1 MKALVYMIRHGESLG
16 NLEKRFLGH
25 TDLPLTDK
33 GRAQA
38 ARAAAYLSANGIR
51 PDAVYASSL
60 SRAYETARIAAGQEP
75 VPTLGMREIYA
86 GEWEGL
92 AFSEISARYPEEMKR
107 WNEDIGASRPTEGE
121 SVRELSSR
129 ILEALFAIAK
139 ENAGKTVLIGTHA
152 TPVRL
157 VETFSRGL
165 SVKDASRVPWPTNA
179 SLSAYLVGDG
189 EVIPLFYSL
198 DFYLGD
204 LITAL
209 PRRM

>member
-1 MKALVYMIRHGESLG
+1 MKTLVYMIRHGESLG

-60 SRAYETARIAAGQEP
+60 SRALETARIATGKEP

-92 AFSEISARYPEEMKR
+92 AFSEIGARYPEEMKR

-121 SVRELSSR
+121 SVRELCDKLDGGMSASDSINAMDIEEDAPER
-129 ILEALFAIAK
+129 APAFDNKWFYIGAGIVVAAILIIIAIIK
-139 ENAGKTVLIGTHA
+139 
-152 TPVRL
+152 
-157 VETFSRGL
+157 
-165 SVKDASRVPWPTNA
+165 
-179 SLSAYLVGDG
+179 
-189 EVIPLFYSL
+189 
-198 DFYLGD
+198 
-204 LITAL
+204 
-209 PRRM
+209 